1 MKATGG
7 FDNAKIIS
15 YLHSGVVMQS
25 AQGPVKF
32 NKLGEN
38 FDVTAFTFQWQGT
51 KFVEVNPTSDP
62 GCGQG
67 AVPEAS
73 VE

>member
-1 MKATGG
+1 M
-7 FDNAKIIS
+7 
-15 YLHSGVVMQS
+15 HSGKVLQS

-51 KFVEVNPTSDP
+51 KFVEVNPTSDSA
-62 GCGQG
+62 
-67 AVPEAS
+67 AVKILFPKPVWS
-73 VE
+73 S